1 MNSLILQECKKTD
14 ELLELCEFTDD
25 AKFHLLYRASRDGFS
40 AEDFHSKCDGHKNT
54 LTLIKSENSNVFGG
68 FTEVDWS
75 GNGYIG
81 DHNAFIFS
89 LINENIPVKMKCVEP
104 TSSIYRDSK
113 NGPTFGHDLYLC
125 DNSNVSVSSYSNP
138 GNTYSNELLNN
149 HRFHIKPTMSG
160 SYNFK
165 TVEIEVFEV
174 EK

>member
-1 MNSLILQECKKTD
+1 
-14 ELLELCEFTDD
+14 
-25 AKFHLLYRASRDGFS
+25 
-40 AEDFHSKCDGHKNT
+40 
-54 LTLIKSENSNVFGG
+54 
-68 FTEVDWS
+68 
-75 GNGYIG
+75 
-81 DHNAFIFS
+81 
-89 LINENIPVKMKCVEP
+89 MKCVEP
-104 TSSIYRDSK
+104 NSSIYRDSK